1 MTSIIAMLF
10 NPLPNTIMTILLG
23 LSALYWLLTF
33 IAGDFLAD
41 IDLDGDVGIDLESD
55 VGSEVPTEPS
65 FFQKAL
71 SFINIGKV
79 PIMVVISMFKFIAWI
94 FTLASSMIWDLANW
108 GWKSALILLPIFIIT
123 YFLTRWATKPFIKIY
138 HHMGYNGEEAHE
150 LIGRIATL
158 KSNIKD
164 DVLGTAEL
172 KIRNDVIKI
181 LVKSKTGQAIAFNA
195 DITIVAESTD
205 KKFYWVEPEINLDN
219 VL

>member
-10 NPLPNTIMTILLG
+10 HPLPNAIMTLLLG

-41 IDLDGDVGIDLESD
+41 INIDADLGVDLDSEMDGDIA
-55 VGSEVPTEPS
+55 TEPS
-65 FFQKAL
+65 YFQKAL

-79 PIMVVISMFKFIAWI
+79 PIMVVLSMFKFIAWL
-94 FTLASSMIWDLANW
+94 FTLASSLIWNIADR
-108 GWKSALILLPIFIIT
+108 GWKSALILIPIFIIT

-138 HHMGYNGEEAHE
+138 HQMGYNGEEAHD

-164 DVLGTAEL
+164 DILGTAEL
-172 KIRNDVIKI
+172 KIKNDVIKI
-181 LVKSKTGQAIAFNA
+181 LVKSKTGQAIQFNA
-195 DITIVAESTD
+195 EVNIISESID
-205 KKFYWVEPEINLDN
+205 KKFYWVTPEINLNN